1 MQNKEISVPY
11 LLFFI
16 LTFIFQ
22 TSDKSLVLFVCI
34 FETKTK
40 V

>member
-1 MQNKEISVPY
+1 VPY
-11 LLFFI
+11 LSFSIF
-16 LTFIFQ
+16 TFIFQ
-22 TSDKSLVLFVCI
+22 TSDKSLVSSVSA